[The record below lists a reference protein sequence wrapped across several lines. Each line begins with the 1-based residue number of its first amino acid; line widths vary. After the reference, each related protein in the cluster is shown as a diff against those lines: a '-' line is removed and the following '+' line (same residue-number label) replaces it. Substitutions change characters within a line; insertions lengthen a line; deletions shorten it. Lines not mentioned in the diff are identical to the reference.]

1 MPDAMGEIIRCTTRH
16 VRSLFGR
23 YNFIQSYMP
32 NATNIIHVFVIS
44 LKLGAKIRIILQV
57 VSQGTDP
64 VSPFLVYINII

>member
-1 MPDAMGEIIRCTTRH
+1 MGEIIRCTTRH

-57 VSQGTDP
+57 VS
-64 VSPFLVYINII
+64 